1 MEKQTPSHAFR
12 LIVAVA
18 PLLLPVLY
26 VGSYLF
32 LLDPSAA
39 REWIRI
45 DGRGAYVY
53 GYRYFGWEGDTEL
66 PSATRIAP
74 SVFWPLEQIDKK
86 LRPAAWGIRNE
97 PTPNISAPV
106 VVCP

>member
-1 MEKQTPSHAFR
+1 MYKPPQSRAL

-18 PLLLPVLY
+18 LLLLPALY

-32 LLDPSAA
+32 LIDPTAA

-45 DGRGAYVY
+45 DKRGAYVY

-66 PSATRIAP
+66 PTASRVAP
-74 SVFWPLEQIDKK
+74 LVYWPLEHIDKRV
-86 LRPAAWGIRNE
+86 RPRAWGISCE